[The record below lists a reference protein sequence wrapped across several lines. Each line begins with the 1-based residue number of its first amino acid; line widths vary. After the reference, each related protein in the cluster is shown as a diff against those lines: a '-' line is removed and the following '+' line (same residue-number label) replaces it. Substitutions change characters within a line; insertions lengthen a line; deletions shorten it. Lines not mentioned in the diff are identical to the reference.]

1 MPLFSFSSI
10 FLAIPSFMASLL
22 RHLFFLS
29 VLCLLI
35 ISSAASNHLPQ
46 VILCIT
52 YTSQNTISDPFL
64 CFHKRYDLCSLSLD
78 SIMWFIWG
86 VHQVEMEEKLLR
98 LQRQIICSCC
108 PPLYQGYHTS
118 HHHNNPSLYSHGFKG
133 LILGI

>member
-10 FLAIPSFMASLL
+10 FLAIPSSMASLL
-22 RHLFFLS
+22 HHLFFLS

-35 ISSAASNHLPQ
+35 ISSTASNQLPQ
-46 VILCIT
+46 VILSKH
-52 YTSQNTISDPFL
+52 YYISDPFL
-64 CFHKRYDLCSLSLD
+64 CFHKRYNLSSLSLD

-98 LQRQIICSCC
+98 LQRQVICSCC

-118 HHHNNPSLYSHGFKG
+118 HHHNPSLYSHGFKG
-133 LILGI
+133 LTHGI